1 MCLVLPLLVAC
12 NSPQARPADPSSTGA
27 ASGPIKVIVQSVG
40 ASVYAPGSGRTP
52 DAGLEASCKA
62 WKLDPAGVARFFAA
76 SREYPDGLQDAFY
89 ALPCTIS
96 GQLQSQG
103 QTWEYQINA
112 ASTATWTRGD
122 VVRTFGCSEQACT
135 SLVLMMPDGN
145 AGH

>member
-1 MCLVLPLLVAC
+1 MACLCLALPLLVAC
-12 NSPQARPADPSSTGA
+12 SSPQARPVDPNTVGA
-27 ASGPIKVIVQSVG
+27 ASISIQVDVQSVG
-40 ASVYAPGSGRTP
+40 ASVYAPESGRTP
-52 DAGLEASCKA
+52 DAGLEASCNA
-62 WKLDPAGVARFFAA
+62 WKLDPAGVAR

-96 GQLQSQG
+96 GQLQYHQG
-103 QTWEYQINA
+103 HAWEYQINA

-122 VVRTFGCSEQACT
+122 VVRTFGCSDQACT